1 LQNKTR
7 ALELIKTKLI
17 LKKRED
23 DLEKLNDIRG
33 DQHEA
38 GWGRQIRS
46 YVLQPYQQV
55 KDSRSNLEVG
65 NVQNV
70 LDGDIAIFAK
80 EYLKW
85 RRQGIND

>member
-1 LQNKTR
+1 MYK
-7 ALELIKTKLI
+7 EI
-17 LKKRED
+17 LSKITSFNERLVSAK
-23 DLEKLNDIRG
+23 
-33 DQHEA
+33 
-38 GWGRQIRS
+38 
-46 YVLQPYQQV
+46 V